1 MGAGADACATKGV
14 LGDSRT
20 AGNSERGG
28 MADGRARVPEVLAP
42 AELEGFLAGFV
53 PEALEPA
60 CGASVGEEVEEAQE
74 LAMDPTRG
82 ADDARQEGVG
92 DTRPRGV
99 GLPVAVHLG
108 ARGGLEELVGLG
120 MPESSVETDIGH
132 VIAAKLVNEGYIND
146 EVGVSADV
154 GTLDDQVTLSGLAI
168 LFLHGR
174 DVAPFRREAGL
185 VAEDFDRVEDGLVSR
200 LGAASVFLAGVH
212 MIPVFVDDVPTT
224 SAHSL
229 LLP

>member
-14 LGDSRT
+14 LGDAGT
-20 AGNSERGG
+20 AGDSERGG

-42 AELEGFLAGFV
+42 AEFEGFFAGLV
-53 PEALEPA
+53 PELLEPA
-60 CGASVGEEVEEAQE
+60 RCAPVGEDVEEAQE
-74 LAMDPTRG
+74 LAVDPTRG

-108 ARGGLEELVGLG
+108 ARCGLEELVGLG
-120 MPESSVETDIGH
+120 MPESSVAADIGH
-132 VIAAKLVNEGYIND
+132 VIAAKLVNEGDIDD
-146 EVGVSADV
+146 EVGVTADV
-154 GTLDDQVTLSGLAI
+154 GALDDQVTLSGLAI

-185 VAEDFDRVEDGLVSR
+185 VAEDFDRVEHGLVSR

-212 MIPVFVDDVPTT
+212 MIPILVYDVATAG
-224 SAHSL
+224 AHSL